1 MARIA
6 KPAANT
12 ATAAAKPAKVA
23 KLDKAAKGTATDA
36 KPAKAPKADKADATP
51 KAPRGQ
57 FATGKLRVT
66 AEGKAATL
74 RGGRAARLA
83 LVRSLDGRPMAEVL
97 GAAYRIEGEAADRT
111 LNSGNLAVF
120 ADKGFIEIV

>member
-6 KPAANT
+6 KT
-12 ATAAAKPAKVA
+12 ATPAAAAKPAKVA
-23 KLDKAAKGTATDA
+23 KLDKSAKPAKAAKAAKPETDA
-36 KPAKAPKADKADATP
+36 KPAKA
-51 KAPRGQ
+51 RGQ

-83 LVRSLDGRPMAEVL
+83 LVRSLDGKPMAEVL
-97 GAAYRIEGEAADRT
+97 GASYTLDGESAART

-120 ADKGFIEIV
+120 AEKGYIEIV

>member
-6 KPAANT
+6 KSATPA
-12 ATAAAKPAKVA
+12 AAAKPAKVA
-23 KLDKAAKGTATDA
+23 KLDKSAKPAKAAKAAKAAKPETDA
-36 KPAKAPKADKADATP
+36 KPAKA
-51 KAPRGQ
+51 RGQ

-97 GAAYRIEGEAADRT
+97 GASYTLDGESAART

-120 ADKGFIEIV
+120 AEKGYIEIV